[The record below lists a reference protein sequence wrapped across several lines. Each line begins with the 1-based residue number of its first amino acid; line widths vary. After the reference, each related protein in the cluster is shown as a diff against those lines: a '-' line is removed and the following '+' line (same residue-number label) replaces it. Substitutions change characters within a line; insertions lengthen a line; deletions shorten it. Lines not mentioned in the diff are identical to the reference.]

1 MKVIR
6 GISTRSNPIAS
17 KIESRNKVKVFNT
30 NKQQRVKLRDRWK
43 TYIPIHNQKNVMC
56 IGYKDI
62 KYNLVEHFYF
72 IYGEVNSWEEN
83 LCSSCD
89 RR

>member
-30 NKQQRVKLRDRWK
+30 NKQQRVKLRDR
-43 TYIPIHNQKNVMC
+43 
-56 IGYKDI
+56 
-62 KYNLVEHFYF
+62 
-72 IYGEVNSWEEN
+72 
-83 LCSSCD
+83 
-89 RR
+89 